1 MLPQEMYAAEQD
13 SLSVM
18 RDTIAEAGIIE
29 SRVTRQAD
37 RNVYTILPSDR
48 LKSYDINSLLDRL
61 PGIKYDGISDRLTVN
76 GYDAIVFVLDG
87 VEISKEELKAL
98 SPEQIRSISIIH
110 TPKIIFRIFFNVIP
124 SIVVRTI
131 KNSVLSNMYPQH
143 IQYSRNPSH
152 RPVPPS
158 ELFCAN
164 VSAFHDFSDK
174 IIYSCFERRKNNG

>member
-1 MLPQEMYAAEQD
+1 MKNPVNFKRVIIAALAFISMLPQEMYAAEQD

-87 VEISKEELKAL
+87 
-98 SPEQIRSISIIH
+98 
-110 TPKIIFRIFFNVIP
+110 
-124 SIVVRTI
+124 
-131 KNSVLSNMYPQH
+131 
-143 IQYSRNPSH
+143 RN
-152 RPVPPS
+152 R
-158 ELFCAN
+158 
-164 VSAFHDFSDK
+164 
-174 IIYSCFERRKNNG
+174 

>member
-1 MLPQEMYAAEQD
+1 MKNPVNFKRVIIAALAFISMLPQEMYAAEQD

-76 GYDAIVFVLDG
+76 GYDAVVFVMDG

-98 SPEQIRSISIIH
+98 TPEQKMSISIIH
-110 TPKIIFRIFFNVIP
+110 TPKGKYI
-124 SIVVRTI
+124 
-131 KNSVLSNMYPQH
+131 
-143 IQYSRNPSH
+143 SRAIRYVN
-152 RPVPPS
+152 
-158 ELFCAN
+158 
-164 VSAFHDFSDK
+164 
-174 IIYSCFERRKNNG
+174 

>member
-1 MLPQEMYAAEQD
+1 MKNPVNFKRVIIAALAFISMLPQEMYAAEQD

-110 TPKIIFRIFFNVIP
+110 TPKGKYISRGIRYVIEIRRKRDDGIFRHEYRLRI
-124 SIVVRTI
+124 RR
-131 KNSVLSNMYPQH
+131 
-143 IQYSRNPSH
+143 YSL
-152 RPVPPS
+152 
-158 ELFCAN
+158 EL
-164 VSAFHDFSDK
+164 
-174 IIYSCFERRKNNG
+174 